1 MSSGTFGLIVE
12 GPSDKAMYEALI
24 PRIYGTNLS
33 FKTRVCNGVSE
44 LNKKFPVFLRNLETV
59 LQGRPVDKVIVI
71 RDSGGK
77 DPTALEAEMA
87 DRIQRM
93 EYTFP
98 RGIKFCAVRRTMET
112 WLLAD
117 AQAITDVARARG
129 GRQVQEVH
137 EILEHIEDPK
147 QKLRSLLSDARI
159 ELTDVVRAEIAARV
173 RIDRLENLCPSF
185 RTFKQNVI
193 DC

>member
-1 MSSGTFGLIVE
+1 
-12 GPSDKAMYEALI
+12 
-24 PRIYGTNLS
+24 
-33 FKTRVCNGVSE
+33 
-44 LNKKFPVFLRNLETV
+44 
-59 LQGRPVDKVIVI
+59 
-71 RDSGGK
+71 
-77 DPTALEAEMA
+77 
-87 DRIQRM
+87 M

-173 RIDRLENLCPSF
+173 RINRLENLCPSF
-185 RTFKQNVI
+185 RIFKQNVI